1 MNIALCVGEEPK
13 MEIPLTSICWFIVSF
28 PSPCS
33 YLIYFCSCRT
43 LSTSVMERQIWEKNK
58 NRVFS
63 FENNGKVFSTLRMNY
78 DSTFPVPSFEVH
90 MELGMVC
97 HQSASPNNLP
107 LTSMPRI
114 QFHTSK
120 FGQPRVILIQI
131 VNFEEETPL
140 GNPGSEE
147 ERLFLQ
153 PIFDQKFVRAKGD
166 YKLIQKK
173 NINKTLPEA
182 QRTQGIDSLT

>member
-1 MNIALCVGEEPK
+1 MEVQSTVLKNSDTRKSRDGRMNIALCVGEEPK

-107 LTSMPRI
+107 LTSMP
-114 QFHTSK
+114 QEVF
-120 FGQPRVILIQI
+120 
-131 VNFEEETPL
+131 
-140 GNPGSEE
+140 
-147 ERLFLQ
+147 
-153 PIFDQKFVRAKGD
+153 PICW
-166 YKLIQKK
+166 YCK
-173 NINKTLPEA
+173 NIVSHVKIWSASGNF
-182 QRTQGIDSLT
+182 DSDCEF